1 VFGFHPNAD
10 ITKDM
15 NETNLLASSLLLC
28 TSTEGAGSGKVT
40 MEDVLDELCN
50 KIIKDFPLPFPIE

>member
-15 NETNLLASSLLLC
+15 NETNLMLDSLLLC
-28 TSTEGAGSGKVT
+28 SAEGGVK
-40 MEDVLDELCN
+40 N
-50 KIIKDFPLPFPIE
+50 I